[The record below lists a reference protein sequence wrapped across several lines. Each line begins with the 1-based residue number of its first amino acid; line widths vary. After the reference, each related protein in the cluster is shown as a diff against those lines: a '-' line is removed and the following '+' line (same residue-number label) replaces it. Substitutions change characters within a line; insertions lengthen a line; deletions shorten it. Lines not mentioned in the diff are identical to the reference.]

1 MGTIALPSADPH
13 AQHEDVHEQLEEETV
28 HLVTASDVMGRS
40 RQKVIAETCR
50 SRVEPGNLPRKAQ
63 IEIAVNDEFL
73 DSSVAAVTR
82 GARIGTIGDAEILVL
97 DRARVRAQPHR

>member
-13 AQHEDVHEQLEEETV
+13 AQREDVHEQLEEETV

-82 GARIGTIGDAEILVL
+82 GAHRDHRRAEDLRPRPRRL
-97 DRARVRAQPHR
+97 RAQPHR